1 MIGVLT
7 AAPWHNSIGD
17 IATEE
22 ATLLHLAH
30 AGVAAAPVSVGGT
43 DAECLVIGGGDII
56 DHGHGHGPGEPW
68 SDLLAHFRQPGRHVL
83 NAVGVEPDII
93 DLVDWSFASE
103 YRLVTVRDLVAADR
117 LAERLPKVRARP
129 CPATLLEPLPGDFV
143 TSMPGWEPLRALGS
157 DYVVVHRHPAV
168 AKVARRVHG
177 RDTPT
182 VAVDPQAWRQYP
194 WRGPALQLPWTHSP
208 AVMLAV
214 VAGARAVVTY
224 SLHLAIFALSQ
235 SVPFAVVDLGA
246 DDGQSNKIRRYLAR
260 AGLEDAMNPQGDDP
274 LRRAESL
281 RARVVAVASA
291 ERAEATEHLD
301 DVVRAVSID

>member
-1 MIGVLT
+1 MRSGATTWSST
-7 AAPWHNSIGD
+7 AIPRSRR
-17 IATEE
+17 
-22 ATLLHLAH
+22 
-30 AGVAAAPVSVGGT
+30 S
-43 DAECLVIGGGDII
+43 
-56 DHGHGHGPGEPW
+56 
-68 SDLLAHFRQPGRHVL
+68 
-83 NAVGVEPDII
+83 
-93 DLVDWSFASE
+93 
-103 YRLVTVRDLVAADR
+103 
-117 LAERLPKVRARP
+117 RA
-129 CPATLLEPLPGDFV
+129 
-143 TSMPGWEPLRALGS
+143 
-157 DYVVVHRHPAV
+157 
-168 AKVARRVHG
+168 RVHG

-281 RARVVAVASA
+281 RDRVAAVAAA
-291 ERAEATEHLD
+291 ERAEAAEHLD
-301 DVVRAVSID
+301 DVVRAVSTD

>member
-1 MIGVLT
+1 LIGVLT

-22 ATLLHLAH
+22 ATLAHLAR
-30 AGVAAAPVSVGGT
+30 AGLAAAPVSVGGT
-43 DAECLVIGGGDII
+43 DVECLVIGGGDII
-56 DHGHGHGPGEPW
+56 EHDQGHGEPW

-83 NAVGVEPDII
+83 NAVGVEPAIV
-93 DLVDWSFASE
+93 DLVDWSFASD
-103 YRLVTVRDLVAADR
+103 YRLVTVRDLVVADR
-117 LAERLPKVRARP
+117 LAAHVDGVRARP
-129 CPATLLEPLPGDFV
+129 CPATMLEPLPLDFV
-143 TSMPGWEPLRALGS
+143 TSMPGYEPLGALGA

-182 VAVDPQAWRQYP
+182 VAVDPQAWRQYR

-224 SLHLAIFALSQ
+224 SLHLAIFALSR
-235 SVPFAVVDLGA
+235 SVPFAVVDLGP

-260 AGLEDAMNPQGDDP
+260 AGLEDAMNPRGDDP

-281 RARVVAVASA
+281 RDRIAEVSAA
-291 ERAEATEHLD
+291 ERSAATAHLD
-301 DVVRAVSID
+301 DVVRAVSTV